1 MMNKEVRAEFFRF
14 RASEH
19 YLTGVALTNC
29 IRVDVPADS
38 YDGHDERDTAARS
51 RHVLQNRFR
60 KTRASVAQL
69 IFAPA
74 GNIFLLKR
82 ARSRHRSG
90 RRAGVRRQKASHN

>member
-1 MMNKEVRAEFFRF
+1 MMNKEIRAEFFRF

-19 YLTGVALTNC
+19 YLTGAALTNC
-29 IRVDVPADS
+29 ARVYIPADW
-38 YDGHDERDTAARS
+38 YDGHDERDTAARN
-51 RHVLQNRFR
+51 RHVLRNRFR
-60 KTRASVAQL
+60 KTCASVARL

-74 GNIFLLKR
+74 ENIFPSTR